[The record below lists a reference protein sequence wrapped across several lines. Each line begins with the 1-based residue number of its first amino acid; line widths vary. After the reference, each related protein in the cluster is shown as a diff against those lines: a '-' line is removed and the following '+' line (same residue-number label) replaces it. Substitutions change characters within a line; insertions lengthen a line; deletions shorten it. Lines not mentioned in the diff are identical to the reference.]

1 MGDFSSPRIEGI
13 AGRESEDGPAEQEPG
28 KRKPKLEEKPK
39 PKQESPE
46 TEDLVIEAVEHDLDE
61 MA

>member
-13 AGRESEDGPAEQEPG
+13 ADRETENGPAEQEPG
-28 KRKPKLEEKPK
+28 KRKPKPEEKTK
-39 PKQESPE
+39 PEPPAN
-46 TEDLVIEAVEHDLDE
+46 EDLVIEAVKHDLDE

>member
-13 AGRESEDGPAEQEPG
+13 ADRETQNAPGEQEPG
-28 KRKPKLEEKPK
+28 KRKLKSEEKPK
-39 PKQESPE
+39 LEPLENV
-46 TEDLVIEAVEHDLDE
+46 DIVIETAEHELDE

>member
-1 MGDFSSPRIEGI
+1 MGDFSSPRVEGI
-13 AGRESEDGPAEQEPG
+13 ADRETQNGPAEQESG
-28 KRKPKLEEKPK
+28 KRKPKPEEKPK
-39 PKQESPE
+39 PEAPE